1 MLTYRLVGVKDESSK
16 GKDHFEDRKMDE
28 IDLFNSRLP
37 PFGGDDPDKPPTLS
51 KILSADTPQGKA
63 YLQERLDSS
72 GSETWR
78 QFFFNTLER
87 TATRLEIYEDAK
99 NAREDMMMRNMC
111 VKMIMH
117 EPEPTMM
124 LPGDTISLSK
134 SPSEERRGKVSVAAA
149 KCRKVLSLKGDVSLC
164 SLFSGTRADVYTE
177 LHKDQYIPV
186 DSDIVEIRRPFAFEM
201 SIEARKKTK
210 KKIRRHPGYL
220 YVIIFESCCH
230 RNILSLE
237 LLNSKK
243 NLHRKYYR
251 HRQRLTPKIRT
262 PVYWLVTTARTKDRS
277 DVDGAWK
284 SLVKNEP
291 NKIFRLENEKFKLLS
306 T

>member
-1 MLTYRLVGVKDESSK
+1 MLTYRLVGVKDKSSK

-28 IDLFNSRLP
+28 IDLFNARR
-37 PFGGDDPDKPPTLS
+37 GDHLDKPPALS

-124 LPGDTISLSK
+124 LLPGDTISLSK

-164 SLFSGTRADVYTE
+164 SLFSGTRADVYT
-177 LHKDQYIPV
+177 
-186 DSDIVEIRRPFAFEM
+186 
-201 SIEARKKTK
+201 
-210 KKIRRHPGYL
+210 
-220 YVIIFESCCH
+220 
-230 RNILSLE
+230 
-237 LLNSKK
+237 
-243 NLHRKYYR
+243 
-251 HRQRLTPKIRT
+251 
-262 PVYWLVTTARTKDRS
+262 
-277 DVDGAWK
+277 
-284 SLVKNEP
+284 
-291 NKIFRLENEKFKLLS
+291 
-306 T
+306 